1 MPCEFIRGVKILI
14 EFLWYTKEIALFWIE
29 LRALNVILFFVV
41 RTNLIARTAIQTQF
55 EISCCFTNI
64 LKHTFD
70 NLKLILE

>member
-1 MPCEFIRGVKILI
+1 MLCEFIRGVKILI
-14 EFLWYTKEIALFWIE
+14 EFLWYTKEIVLFRIE
-29 LRALNVILFFVV
+29 FACFEVIPFFVV

-55 EISCCFTNI
+55 EISCCFANI